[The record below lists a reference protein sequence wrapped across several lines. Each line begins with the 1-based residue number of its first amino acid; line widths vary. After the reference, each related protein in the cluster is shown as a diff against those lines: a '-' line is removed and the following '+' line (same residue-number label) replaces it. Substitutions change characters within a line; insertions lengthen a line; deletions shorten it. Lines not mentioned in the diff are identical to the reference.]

1 MNSIAIRIVDHSA
14 ATTALAICA
23 VAVSPMG
30 IAECRCQRMGITQ
43 RRPLIGLSLS
53 RASVAE
59 AKKSAVPER
68 EIGGAGA
75 HSFSPDLK
83 SAVWVPRASSNLQR
97 VRYALFSQF
106 QEAPLPVRSV
116 EVATN
121 LGLDEETVEHD
132 CVKE

>member
-1 MNSIAIRIVDHSA
+1 MNSIVIRIVDHSA

-83 SAVWVPRASSNLQR
+83 SCVGATSLIKSSKGPICP
-97 VRYALFSQF
+97 F
-106 QEAPLPVRSV
+106 QPVSRG
-116 EVATN
+116 ATPSAIR
-121 LGLDEETVEHD
+121 
-132 CVKE
+132 